1 MSAGGVPTIG
11 AVTWFRV
18 RHWVADSLWV
28 VPLVCGVA
36 GWALSVAMIEL
47 DDATPSIEALD
58 FTSSTATQLLAAL
71 AGAAVA
77 FTGFAFSVL
86 LLVVQLASSQLSPRA
101 TRLAYRSL
109 LSKISL
115 GLWVGT
121 LAYSVSVLESV
132 TGSYVP
138 QLSVAGAGI
147 LVFISVVVFL
157 LLIGRTSRILR
168 PAPMSELCVAEGRKT
183 IARVHPEPVGE
194 APASAPEADGPE
206 TVVRHEGR
214 GGVIVSVDVAGL
226 VREAAR
232 ADCLLAAAPCVGDYV
247 APGDLLFRRAAASPT
262 LGA

>member
-1 MSAGGVPTIG
+1 
-11 AVTWFRV
+11 VTWFRV

-28 VPLVCGVA
+28 IPLVCGVA
-36 GWALSVAMIEL
+36 AWALSVVLIEL
-47 DDATPSIEALD
+47 DDATPSIAALD
-58 FTSSTATQLLAAL
+58 FTSSTATQLLAAF

-121 LAYSVSVLESV
+121 LAYTVSVLESV

-168 PAPMSELCVAEGRKT
+168 PAPMSQLCAVEGRKS
-183 IARVHPEPVGE
+183 IARVHPEPFGE
-194 APASAPEADGPE
+194 APAPATPGAHGPE
-206 TVVRHEGR
+206 SSMAALPLPKAPCMSSCEAPRKPSWKGFRSINSWSFVPASTKQASAKEPVRP
-214 GGVIVSVDVAGL
+214 A
-226 VREAAR
+226 AAR
-232 ADCLLAAAPCVGDYV
+232 KPSFPQRRV
-247 APGDLLFRRAAASPT
+247 AR
-262 LGA
+262 